1 MLFANTKTLMSILLA
16 ISAIPTGLCAPTS
29 NSVDAI
35 AVREISSTAP
45 LDMGVDLSDEAGVS
59 RAITERDAANDVHL
73 AKRYLIGSPYQKR
86 TIQVGLKKAVH
97 GLAAGTT
104 WLWEISYGY
113 TTTNG
118 GKEGRLNGN
127 LVKGDGSFAWG
138 PFKIDQSFVSSV
150 DGIVTATFNAVV
162 ARTNEKIQ
170 LTLTW
175 AEEFTSKGATLEDH
189 GRSSFFTYFSANGRQ
204 ERLGQDFFQYGL
216 IES

>member
-1 MLFANTKTLMSILLA
+1 
-16 ISAIPTGLCAPTS
+16 
-29 NSVDAI
+29 
-35 AVREISSTAP
+35 
-45 LDMGVDLSDEAGVS
+45 MGIDLSDEAGVS

-113 TTTNG
+113 TTTDG
-118 GKEGRLNGN
+118 GKEGKLTGN

>member
-1 MLFANTKTLMSILLA
+1 M
-16 ISAIPTGLCAPTS
+16 
-29 NSVDAI
+29 
-35 AVREISSTAP
+35 
-45 LDMGVDLSDEAGVS
+45 
-59 RAITERDAANDVHL
+59 
-73 AKRYLIGSPYQKR
+73 
-86 TIQVGLKKAVH
+86 KKAVH

-204 ERLGQDFFQYGL
+204 ERLGQDFFEYGL
-216 IES
+216 KQS